1 MIYPSKKDGWL
12 VLVAVGSGLAL
23 AGAAVYYAGECGVNH
38 PATLILMGSTAFYG
52 AIMLGLAYPVTYEIK
67 PPDLII
73 RSGLVTSRIVLE
85 SIEAVRPTRNPLSA
99 PAWSLDRIRI
109 DYRKGGHLS
118 FALIS
123 PENKGAFLEELVH
136 RTSGLERRQDRLVRV
151 SGAS

>member
-1 MIYPSKKDGWL
+1 MIYPSKKDSWL
-12 VLVAVGSGLAL
+12 ILVVVGSGLAL
-23 AGAAVYYAGECGVNH
+23 AGAAVYNVAECGFDH
-38 PATLILMGSTAFYG
+38 PAALILIGITAFYG
-52 AIMLGLAYPVTYEIK
+52 TIIRGLAYPVTYEIK

-73 RSGLVTSRIVLE
+73 KSGLVTSRIVLE

-123 PENKGAFLEELVH
+123 PENKEAFLEELVH
-136 RTSGLERRQDRLVRV
+136 RTSGLERRKDRVARV
-151 SGAS
+151 SGAG